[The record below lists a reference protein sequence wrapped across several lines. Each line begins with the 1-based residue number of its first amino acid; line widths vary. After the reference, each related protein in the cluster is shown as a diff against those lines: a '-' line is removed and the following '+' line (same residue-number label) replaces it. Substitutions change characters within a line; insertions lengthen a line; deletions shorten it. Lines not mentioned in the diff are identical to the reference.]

1 MDENPLRLN
10 ELRLLLL
17 LLLVVIQ
24 ARRLMRQ
31 LFDGVAFMHERN
43 IVHRDLKL
51 ENILCIDDERIVIS
65 DFGFAKELENG
76 ERLRGMLGG
85 HFTRNVQS
93 FERKRATSSSYAFI
107 SDL

>member
-1 MDENPLRLN
+1 
-10 ELRLLLL
+10 
-17 LLLVVIQ
+17 
-24 ARRLMRQ
+24 MRQ

-51 ENILCIDDERIVIS
+51 ENILCIDDERVVIS
-65 DFGFAKELENG
+65 DFGFAKELGDG

-93 FERKRATSSSYAFI
+93 FERKKPSLHLTRSYQGCDEIVSF
-107 SDL
+107 